1 MKQLLFTYDP
11 PTPQAA
17 KDAAMAR
24 CLGAVTMEWRA
35 DAIRAVREL
44 CQRKPEFTADDL
56 DEVAKMTHEK
66 RAIGPLLMEC
76 KVMGYCVPTDRYQPS
91 RLRSC
96 HGRVKRVWRSCV
108 YEGDE

>member
-1 MKQLLFTYDP
+1 MTQSLFTYDP

-17 KDAAMAR
+17 KQAAMAR

-35 DAIRAVREL
+35 EAICSVREL
-44 CQRKPEFTADDL
+44 CRRQAEFTADDL
-56 DEVAKMTHEK
+56 DDVAKMTHEK

-76 KVMGYCVPTDRYQPS
+76 KVMGYCRLTDRVKQS

-96 HGRVKRVWRSCV
+96 HGRRKAVWESCI
-108 YEGDE
+108 YEPEE